1 MIFFNRRKNTPVRPG
16 RPVLHT
22 ERLVLRSFDT
32 NDAVDVYAFGRS
44 ETVAR
49 MAGFTPHKTLE
60 DSRRMV
66 RSFIES
72 GDVWAI
78 VSKKSGH
85 VIGFTSLHIDGSRY
99 TPNARKLAYT
109 LGEEH
114 WGQGLATET
123 CSEMIRYAFEEMNCA
138 VLSVSHF
145 PFNHKS
151 KRVIKK
157 LGFAYEGIM
166 RHAHDLPDGT
176 VSDLVCYSL
185 VKAEYEAHKAGK

>member
-1 MIFFNRRKNTPVRPG
+1 MIFFNRRNKAVKPARP
-16 RPVLHT
+16 LLQT
-22 ERLVLRSFDT
+22 ERLVLRSFDP
-32 NDAVDVYAFGRS
+32 NDAVDVYAFGQS

-49 MAGFTPHKTLE
+49 MAGFMPHKTLE

-66 RSFIES
+66 KAFIDS

-78 VSKKSGH
+78 VEKKTGH
-85 VIGFTSLHIDGSRY
+85 VIGFASLHKDDARY
-99 TPNARKLAYT
+99 TANARKLAYT

-123 CSEMIRYAFEEMNCA
+123 CRELIRYAFEEMNCK

-166 RHAHDLPDGT
+166 RHAHDLPDGS
-176 VSDLVCYSL
+176 VSEQVCYSL
-185 VKAEYEAHKAGK
+185 LKSEYEALKAGK